1 MKKRTAKIFHADCQ
15 DWMREQR
22 SGSVRCVV
30 TSPPYNLRVKYHKYS
45 DKLPR
50 GGYLRW
56 LSSVFESIEQVLHP
70 LGHFFLNVGYINADP
85 WVDMEVAE
93 VAGDHF
99 ELQNRITWVKSISIG
114 DVTHGHFKPINSPRF
129 ATPTNE
135 MILHLTKSGNEPVDR
150 NSIGVPYTD
159 KSNLN
164 KLSRARGR
172 IVTGMGF
179 KNWRDFG
186 ARATARDR
194 KLLDEKLTNA
204 EARIGEVN
212 DRRCRGNTW
221 FIPYDTIKD
230 RTADRGKHPATFPV
244 QLAEMC
250 IKFSGCPR
258 GSLIYDPFIGS
269 GTTMVAA
276 LALGMRGVG
285 TDIDSEY
292 VKYARKRLKS

>member
-1 MKKRTAKIFHADCQ
+1 MKRSGAKILHGDCQ
-15 DWMREQR
+15 SWMNEQR

-30 TSPPYNLRVKYHKYS
+30 TSPPYNIGVKYTKYS

-50 GGYLRW
+50 RGYLRW
-56 LSSVFESIEQVLHP
+56 LRSVFESIERVLHP
-70 LGHFFLNVGYINADP
+70 HGHFFLNVGYTNADP
-85 WVDMEVAE
+85 WIDMEVAE
-93 VAGDHF
+93 VAGDQF

-135 MILHLTKSGNEPVDR
+135 LILHLTHTGKEPVDR

-164 KLSRARGR
+164 KSSRARGR
-172 IVTGMGF
+172 IVKSMGF
-179 KNWRDFG
+179 RNWHDFD
-186 ARATARDR
+186 ARATTDQRTALGA
-194 KLLDEKLTNA
+194 KLVVVLS
-204 EARIGEVN
+204 RIGEVS

-230 RTADRGKHPATFPV
+230 RTEDRGKHPATFPV

-250 IKFSGCPR
+250 IRFSGCPR
-258 GSLIYDPFIGS
+258 GSLVYDPFVGS

-285 TDIDSEY
+285 TDIDVEY
-292 VKYARKRLKS
+292 VKYARKRLEI